1 MKKVIH
7 FDNTADRLAFIRG
20 EHTEIK
26 PVEVKPKKKEKK
38 KDEVQAD

>member
-7 FDNTADRLAFIRG
+7 FDNSADRLAFLRG

-26 PVEVKPKKKEKK
+26 PKEVKPKKEKK